1 MIARTLATPLRLAF
15 ALGFLLFL
23 AAFVGC
29 SATSR
34 GAPTSEGIPNF
45 GRVNAT
51 LFRGAQPDEAGM
63 AGLQRLGVRTVIN
76 LRLASDTWPAE
87 EASAR
92 AHGLTYLAAPLAGLS
107 APTEAQ
113 VSHILALIESSPSP
127 VFVHCQHGAD
137 RTGTIVAC
145 YRMQHDGWTV
155 ERAFAEAK
163 QFGFSVFQIGM
174 RHFIKAFSPVTP
186 RSSPNPGPSL

>member
-1 MIARTLATPLRLAF
+1 MTARTFAAPLRLVF
-15 ALGFLLFL
+15 VLGFLLFPS
-23 AAFVGC
+23 AFVGC
-29 SATSR
+29 SATPR
-34 GAPTSEGIPNF
+34 GVPTTEGIPNF
-45 GRVNAT
+45 GRVNPT

-92 AHGLTYLAAPLAGLS
+92 AHGLTYVTAPLAGLS
-107 APTEAQ
+107 APTPAQ
-113 VSHILALIESSPSP
+113 VSHILALIESSPAP
-127 VFVHCQHGAD
+127 VFIHCQHGAD

-163 QFGFSVFQIGM
+163 QFGFSVFQFGM
-174 RHFIKAFSPVTP
+174 RRFIEAFSPAAA
-186 RSSPNPGPSL
+186 RS